1 MIVGIRRT
9 DERCVAKRLRQ
20 IKGFFYL
27 YSEYPR
33 PVPRD
38 FWMSSTPQPLCYEPI
53 AAPLILFRIAFFQ
66 LELNEE
72 GMNLSLDQLIDLQKM
87 KLI

>member
-1 MIVGIRRT
+1 MGNLEGKYVEGG
-9 DERCVAKRLRQ
+9 VRLRQ

-53 AAPLILFRIAFFQ
+53 AAPLILFRNGSA
-66 LELNEE
+66 ELVFGVVDIPNFNSYD
-72 GMNLSLDQLIDLQKM
+72 GFVALLYR
-87 KLI
+87 